1 MKHLN
6 KHTSKILKLGV
17 AGILFFSSFT
27 FIEAKNPEPIK
38 AKTPISN
45 TSVMKAPQ
53 NLSANFFQSL
63 KTAISKIQPTKT
75 LTTTSS
81 QKVGS
86 FTVEGDATGYS
97 YTESDQGNFV
107 LTFSKSGNY
116 KITGD
121 GNEVT
126 NQTIAVGSNFEG
138 TITLENVNIASKVA
152 SPFFVD
158 NTAKLTID
166 LKGKNKLNTT
176 NQKNATIDFSNA
188 TGDAHLT
195 ITSNEDG
202 SLDCNN
208 EGSSAA
214 IGGGEGLSG
223 NNITIAGGKITASS
237 SDGAGVGGGS
247 NSPGSNITINGGTVT
262 ATGGNFGAGIGGGS
276 NGSGSNITITGGAVT
291 ATGGVSGAGIGSGA
305 KCLGSNITISGGT
318 VTATGGDN
326 AAGIGGGIE
335 GTASNITI
343 NGGTVTAIGRF
354 KGAGIGGGDS
364 RPGNDITINGGTV
377 TATSNDGAGIGGGY
391 SAISEN
397 IKISGGNV
405 VASGNVGIGSSKYVE
420 NIEISGGTITAT
432 GSDRNHGIG
441 NFLND
446 STQDMVIK
454 GGSINATLGT
464 IPKNEN
470 GEELTQ
476 IKIDNTTNV
485 DKVIVNGKD
494 YEISNNHDNDNSL
507 YIYAPK
513 DTTKPT
519 IISVTDTAG
528 EVKLYQAISNG
539 VDESITVVEKDL
551 LLLDE
556 NGNMATSGYT
566 YESNVLTIQTSGT
579 YTIQGLKPTTD
590 RVVVAEGFH
599 GTIILDNVN
608 IDVSDLS
615 GITAF
620 KVNNTAHLALKL
632 KNTNT
637 LKSGENKA
645 GLQFCDA
652 SNITSGELVITSI
665 DGDGETSGSL
675 TAVGG
680 FYGAGIG
687 GGSNQ
692 IVNNI
697 TIQGGTIESISG
709 NCAAGIGGG
718 DQGAA
723 NNITITGGIVKA
735 LGKGN
740 ETTGIGGGR
749 SAIGNNIKI
758 FGGDVTAK
766 GVWSAGIGG
775 GEMVDNEGIGSNITI
790 SGGNVN
796 AYSENGAGI
805 GGGEFSSA
813 ANITIKG
820 GNVTATSK
828 LGSGIGSGKTY
839 DGYVTS
845 AKNIEING
853 GTVIAK
859 SEQGAGIG
867 GGRNSDAEIIKITGG
882 AVTASS
888 YEGAGIGGSKDGTVK
903 DIEISGGTITVNSKS
918 GAGIG
923 AGINGSA
930 ENIIITGGSVKGKL
944 SCVPTDGNGNNVYL
958 AQLKSQSDINEIKVD
973 ENSFKRAGNHL
984 DDNETYTDDTFYLY
998 LTEDN
1003 HRLTE
1008 TKDSKSYLALND
1020 KEAQSFVIEEVN
1032 AGDFRVLDDTGQM
1045 ATTGYTYDSSS
1056 NILTMNKEASNYTIK
1071 GFLTTK
1077 ERIVV
1082 TEGFNGAIT
1091 IDNVNIDVSDK
1102 NGITAFKVNNIAKLT
1117 LKLKNKNTLK
1127 SGNNSAGLQFCDAN
1141 NITSGELVITS
1152 IDGKEKTNGSLYA
1165 VGGVY
1170 GAGIGG
1176 FSNQFVKNIT
1186 IEGGT
1191 IEAIPGNCAAAIGG
1205 GDAGSASN
1213 ITITGGIVKALG
1225 DADETTGIGGG
1236 RGANGE
1242 DITISGGDVTAK
1254 GVWGAGI
1261 GGGEKNDNAPGLG
1274 MNIKITGGK
1283 VSAYSE
1289 DGAGIGGGYVSSA
1302 ENITINGGN
1311 VTAISKSGSGI
1322 GGGKNYSTYF
1332 TSAKNIT
1339 ITGGTVTAKG
1349 GLAFDIGGDST
1360 ERTENI
1366 IISGGS
1372 VKGTLGCE
1380 PKDKEGNK
1388 VYLAKLENQPDINE
1402 VKTATVTFKRE
1413 GNHIDEDGKYTDNAF
1428 YMYLTSNNHTVTSD
1442 GVQHGARWNSIDGF
1456 NWITE
1461 SSYNLTI
1468 PASINLNEKNALET
1482 SIDNVALV
1490 DTTKEVNVKVSNSTD
1505 ITEGKLNLK
1514 RENGMEN
1521 QISTSLVSFDKEGK
1535 SLVNKGSNLFTV
1547 EDMGTASKTLY
1558 FNKPISPTGDLIL
1571 AGNYTGI
1578 INFEVSID

>member
-6 KHTSKILKLGV
+6 THTSKILKLGI

-45 TSVMKAPQ
+45 TSVMNAPQ
-53 NLSANFFQSL
+53 NLSSNFFQSL
-63 KTAISKIQPTKT
+63 KTAISKIQPTKI

-81 QKVGS
+81 ETAGS
-86 FTVEGDATGYS
+86 FTVEGDTTGYS
-97 YTESDQGNFV
+97 YTESEQGNFV

-116 KITGD
+116 
-121 GNEVT
+121 
-126 NQTIAVGSNFEG
+126 
-138 TITLENVNIASKVA
+138 
-152 SPFFVD
+152 
-158 NTAKLTID
+158 
-166 LKGKNKLNTT
+166 
-176 NQKNATIDFSNA
+176 
-188 TGDAHLT
+188 
-195 ITSNEDG
+195 
-202 SLDCNN
+202 
-208 EGSSAA
+208 
-214 IGGGEGLSG
+214 
-223 NNITIAGGKITASS
+223 
-237 SDGAGVGGGS
+237 
-247 NSPGSNITINGGTVT
+247 
-262 ATGGNFGAGIGGGS
+262 
-276 NGSGSNITITGGAVT
+276 
-291 ATGGVSGAGIGSGA
+291 
-305 KCLGSNITISGGT
+305 
-318 VTATGGDN
+318 
-326 AAGIGGGIE
+326 
-335 GTASNITI
+335 
-343 NGGTVTAIGRF
+343 
-354 KGAGIGGGDS
+354 
-364 RPGNDITINGGTV
+364 
-377 TATSNDGAGIGGGY
+377 
-391 SAISEN
+391 
-397 IKISGGNV
+397 
-405 VASGNVGIGSSKYVE
+405 
-420 NIEISGGTITAT
+420 
-432 GSDRNHGIG
+432 
-441 NFLND
+441 
-446 STQDMVIK
+446 
-454 GGSINATLGT
+454 
-464 IPKNEN
+464 
-470 GEELTQ
+470 
-476 IKIDNTTNV
+476 
-485 DKVIVNGKD
+485 
-494 YEISNNHDNDNSL
+494 
-507 YIYAPK
+507 
-513 DTTKPT
+513 
-519 IISVTDTAG
+519 
-528 EVKLYQAISNG
+528 
-539 VDESITVVEKDL
+539 
-551 LLLDE
+551 
-556 NGNMATSGYT
+556 
-566 YESNVLTIQTSGT
+566 
-579 YTIQGLKPTTD
+579 TIQGLKTTTD
-590 RVVVAEGFH
+590 HVVVAEGFH

-608 IDVSDLS
+608 IDVSDLY

-620 KVNNTAHLALKL
+620 KVNNTAHLTLKL

-637 LKSGENKA
+637 LKSAEDKA

-675 TAVGG
+675 NAVGG

-687 GGSNQ
+687 GFSNQ

-718 DQGAA
+718 DHGAA

-749 SAIGNNIKI
+749 GAAGDNITI
-758 FGGDVTAK
+758 SGGDVTAK
-766 GVWSAGIGG
+766 GVWGAGIGG
-775 GEMVDNEGIGSNITI
+775 GQLYEDVVGIGSNITI
-790 SGGNVN
+790 SGGKVS
-796 AYSENGAGI
+796 AYSEDGAGI

-813 ANITIKG
+813 ENITIKG

-828 LGSGIGSGKTY
+828 LGSGIGSGKTFSS
-839 DGYVTS
+839 YVTS
-845 AKNIEING
+845 AKNIEISE
-853 GTVIAK
+853 GT
-859 SEQGAGIG
+859 
-867 GGRNSDAEIIKITGG
+867 
-882 AVTASS
+882 VTASS
-888 YEGAGIGGSKDGTVK
+888 HE
-903 DIEISGGTITVNSKS
+903 

-930 ENIIITGGSVKGKL
+930 ENIIITGGSVKGNL

-958 AQLKSQSDINEIKVD
+958 AELKSQSDINDIKVD
-973 ENSFKRAGNHL
+973 ENPFKRAGNHL
-984 DDNETYTDDTFYLY
+984 DDSNTYTDGTFYLY
-998 LTEDN
+998 LTEGN
-1003 HRLTE
+1003 HRLTK
-1008 TKDSKSYLALND
+1008 TKDSKSYIALND
-1020 KEAQSFVIEEVN
+1020 KEAQSFVFEEVN

-1082 TEGFNGAIT
+1082 TEGFNSAIT
-1091 IDNVNIDVSDK
+1091 IDNVNIDVSE
-1102 NGITAFKVNNIAKLT
+1102 NRNQAAFKVNNTAKLN
-1117 LKLKNKNTLK
+1117 LKLKNTNTLK

-1152 IDGKEKTNGSLYA
+1152 IDGKGKTNGSLYA

-1176 FSNQFVKNIT
+1176 FSNQLVNNIT

-1261 GGGEKNDNAPGLG
+1261 GGGEKKDNAPGLG

-1289 DGAGIGGGYVSSA
+1289 DGAGIGGGYESSA

-1332 TSAKNIT
+1332 TNAKNIT

-1349 GLAFDIGGDST
+1349 GLVFDIGGDST

-1388 VYLAKLENQPDINE
+1388 VYLAKLEKQPGINE
-1402 VKTATVTFKRE
+1402 VNTATVIFKRE
-1413 GNHIDEDGKYTDNAF
+1413 GNHIDDNGNYTDNTF

-1521 QISTSLVSFDKEGK
+1521 QITTSLVSFDKEGND
-1535 SLVNKGSNLFTV
+1535 LVNKGSTLFTV
-1547 EDMGTASKTLY
+1547 EDMGTDSKTLY